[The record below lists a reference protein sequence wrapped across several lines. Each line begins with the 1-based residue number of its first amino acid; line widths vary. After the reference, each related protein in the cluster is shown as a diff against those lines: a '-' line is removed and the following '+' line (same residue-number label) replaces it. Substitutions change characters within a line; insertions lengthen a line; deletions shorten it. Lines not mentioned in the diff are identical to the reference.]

1 MSQYPSLFESI
12 KKILVESNLNIH
24 LMLFDPLDGCYHW
37 FIGQEPKNVDEVVI
51 QDEQDKN
58 SPLNGI
64 EIKKLFTNPNEFKDK
79 INSDL
84 FNLIEKL
91 IESIKNWE
99 ELNITEELKQS
110 SNYYERLLSALP
122 SESSWD
128 VNGLYHKIFFG
139 VKKSNENEKS
149 KEENFFS
156 GIEEYL
162 DQFKREPIFF
172 IDYFD
177 HNYVEKLKCECILE
191 GKIKTIFDLSYE
203 DKIDRAEQ
211 PYETIYNALRKNL
224 FPEMRV
230 EKFVTLP
237 IVISGYFWG
246 IAFKEIKEEEF
257 KNEERNFLE
266 NIMRYIQPA
275 VTRLI
280 QNEFDK
286 RFLRDIDKFR
296 TFEDI
301 ITSFCL
307 NINLIARCDLL
318 ECTISHPN
326 KKENITYYFGWEKG
340 KKFWTEKFTK
350 IKQPKKI
357 NEVKNNRNTTTIT
370 TITIKH
376 KIENSWEIQITI
388 YTTANLEEVNKIEIE
403 QLIKQKIIALVE
415 PTFERLK
422 RLRNLYCLQ
431 VRARTLAHRYN
442 KILAPYAIP
451 SKTVEEKIKNECGYF
466 PAFFEYLRGLFNNNA
481 YTALP
486 GYNFMT
492 AKQIASDV
500 MKSFWPRTAEDQNY
514 QEIIVRELL
523 KDRKNQFD
531 IFIEKNNREI
541 TEENDLSIWFPNDM
555 IGVHCFYNILENIIA
570 NIKKH
575 MSNTENLK
583 IKIEDYNDKLYKVKI
598 SHIDQNNKLVKIPDK
613 NFKKVQSYISEPVVS
628 TIGRPRE
635 SGWGILE
642 MKTSACYLRGISF
655 EDIDEPNDPPIIEAY
670 NNDIDGFHY
679 IIYLLKPKIASI
691 YNYQGELNL
700 PDWLEKAETPTETKT
715 KFFVE
720 ISTENENE
728 KEIRNGQLYLKLNQ
742 NEFEALIRENDPN
755 KFEYNLWLKWLGENF
770 INEYEIINQKG
781 NDIKRYVL
789 FNNQEGRTQIVFDNH
804 GYHESDYVN
813 FFYYEPYSTGLG
825 TDNYLQRLERNS
837 EKNLAICEIVF
848 SATREILI
856 IDERI
861 DELTKKE
868 KEKFRKMKIYIEGKI
883 PENFSGNYHYILIHL
898 TLIEKI
904 AGSEK
909 ENIKNWIDDQKK
921 KFNKDTQFIVIS
933 DRGSP
938 PNLPEDELFLPFD
951 PIFYIMFYLHSK
963 IHLCN
968 LLLMARKIK

>member
-12 KKILVESNLNIH
+12 KKILVESKLNIH

-37 FIGQEPKNVDEVVI
+37 FIGQVPKNVDEVVI
-51 QDEQDKN
+51 QDEQDEN

-79 INSDL
+79 INSNL
-84 FNLIEKL
+84 FKL
-91 IESIKNWE
+91 IKKLIKSTKNWE

-156 GIEEYL
+156 GIGEYL

-172 IDYFD
+172 IDYFE
-177 HNYVEKLKCECILE
+177 NYYVEKLKCECILKGE
-191 GKIKTIFDLSYE
+191 IKTIFDLPYK
-203 DKIDRAEQ
+203 DKIDRADQ
-211 PYETIYNALRKNL
+211 PYETIYNALRKDL

-257 KNEERNFLE
+257 ENEERNFLE

-326 KKENITYYFGWEKG
+326 KKENITYYFGWEEVKG
-340 KKFWTEKFTK
+340 FWTEKFTK
-350 IKQPKKI
+350 IEQPKKI
-357 NEVKNNRNTTTIT
+357 NEVKNNRNTT

-388 YTTANLEEVNKIEIE
+388 YTTANLEDVNKIEIE

-451 SKTVEEKIKNECGYF
+451 SETVEEKIKNECGYF

-531 IFIEKNNREI
+531 MFIEKNNGEI

-583 IKIEDYNDKLYKVKI
+583 IKIEDYDNKLYKVKI
-598 SHIDQNNKLVKIPDK
+598 SHIDQNNKPVKISKK
-613 NFKKVQSYISEPVVS
+613 NFEKVKSYINEPVVS
-628 TIGRPRE
+628 TRGKPRE
-635 SGWGILE
+635 SGWGIIE

-655 EDIDEPNDPPIIEAY
+655 EDIDEPNDPPIIEAH
-670 NNDIDGFHY
+670 NDDTDGFHY

-700 PDWLEKAETPTETKT
+700 PDWLEKVQTTTETKT

-720 ISTENENE
+720 ISTENTDE
-728 KEIRNGQLYLKLNQ
+728 KKIRNGQLYLKLNQ
-742 NEFEALIRENDPN
+742 NEFEDLIKENDPN

-781 NDIKRYVL
+781 NDKKSYVL
-789 FNNQEGRTQIVFDNH
+789 NNNQNERKQIVFDNH
-804 GYHESDYVN
+804 GEHESNYEN
-813 FFYYEPYSTGLG
+813 PFYYELYPTMLG

-861 DELTKKE
+861 YELPENERKKFE
-868 KEKFRKMKIYIEGKI
+868 KMKIYIKGEI
-883 PENFSGNYHYILIHL
+883 SENFSGNYHYVLIHL
-898 TLIEKI
+898 TLIENI
-904 AGSEK
+904 AGNEK
-909 ENIKNWIDDQKK
+909 ENIKKWIDEQKGK
-921 KFNKDTQFIVIS
+921 LNEDAQFIVIS

-951 PIFYIMFYLHSK
+951 PIFYIMFYLQSK

>member
-12 KKILVESNLNIH
+12 KKILVESKLNIH

-37 FIGQEPKNVDEVVI
+37 FIGQKPKNVDEVVI
-51 QDEQDKN
+51 QDEQDEN

-64 EIKKLFTNPNEFKDK
+64 EIKELFTNPNKFKDK
-79 INSDL
+79 INNSDL

-91 IESIKNWE
+91 IESVKNWE

-122 SESSWD
+122 SKPAWD

-172 IDYFD
+172 IDYFIYY
-177 HNYVEKLKCECILE
+177 YVEKLKCECILKGE
-191 GKIKTIFDLSYE
+191 IKTIFDLPYE

-211 PYETIYNALRKNL
+211 PYETIYNELRKNL
-224 FPEMRV
+224 FPEMEV
-230 EKFVTLP
+230 KKFVTLP

-326 KKENITYYFGWEKG
+326 KKENITYYFGWKKE

-357 NEVKNNRNTTTIT
+357 NKVKNNR
-370 TITIKH
+370 ITIKH

-442 KILAPYAIP
+442 KILAPY
-451 SKTVEEKIKNECGYF
+451 SKPGNEGLENISNELGYF

-486 GYNFMT
+486 GYNFMI

-500 MKSFWPRTAEDQNY
+500 MKLFWPERREGNY
-514 QEIIVRELL
+514 QKIIVSELL
-523 KDRKNQFD
+523 KLKERENEFD
-531 IFIEKNNREI
+531 ISIEKNNGKI
-541 TEENDLSIWFPNDM
+541 TEKNDLSIWFPNDM

-583 IKIEDYNDKLYKVKI
+583 IKIEDYDDKLYKVKI
-598 SHIDQNNKLVKIPDK
+598 SHIDQNNKPVKISEK
-613 NFKKVQSYISEPVVS
+613 NFEKVKSYINESVVS
-628 TIGRPRE
+628 TRGKPRE
-635 SGWGILE
+635 SGWGIIE

-655 EDIDEPNDPPIIEAY
+655 EDIDEPNDPPIIEAH
-670 NNDIDGFHY
+670 NDDTDGFHY

-700 PDWLEKAETPTETKT
+700 PDWLEKVQTTTETKT

-720 ISTENENE
+720 ISTENTNK

-742 NEFEALIRENDPN
+742 NEFEDLIKKNDPN

-770 INEYEIINQKG
+770 INKYKIINQKG
-781 NDIKRYVL
+781 NDIKSYVL
-789 FNNQEGRTQIVFDNH
+789 NNNQNERKQIVFDNH
-804 GYHESDYVN
+804 GEHKSYYEN
-813 FFYYEPYSTGLG
+813 AFYYEPYPTMLG

-861 DELTKKE
+861 DELTKNE
-868 KEKFRKMKIYIEGKI
+868 KEKFIKMKIYIEGKI
-883 PENFSGNYHYILIHL
+883 PEDFSGNYHYILSHL

-904 AGSEK
+904 AGNEK
-909 ENIKNWIDDQKK
+909 ENIKKWIDEQKGK
-921 KFNKDTQFIVIS
+921 LNEDAQFIVIS

-951 PIFYIMFYLHSK
+951 PIFYIMFYLQSK

-968 LLLMARKIK
+968 LLLVARKIK